1 MRKQDELTTFAIMS
15 ITEIEKMSATER
27 LQAMEALWDAMCRE
41 AKEPASP
48 EWHRGVL
55 AERRRRIESGEAKFY
70 TLQEAREKLL
80 K

>member
-1 MRKQDELTTFAIMS
+1 MS
-15 ITEIEKMSATER
+15 ITEIERMSATER
-27 LQAMEALWDAMCRE
+27 LQTMEALWDAMCHE
-41 AKEPASP
+41 AKEPESP
-48 EWHRGVL
+48 GWHRDVL